1 MAMASLVL
9 TWSRPKVKEKR
20 RASSLIPQNAD
31 EERSNPWPRSDSI
44 SLKSW
49 VGRERCGGGGGAIR
63 SVISFRIGRHI
74 VESQQGGQ
82 CTDLLQTE
90 NERLGALDLVD
101 LPSFTH
107 RLLDDVAVI
116 VVILQKEER
125 RKLKET

>member
-49 VGRERCGGGGGAIR
+49 REEMRGNI
-63 SVISFRIGRHI
+63 SSTTSFRSGRTKRRAGHG
-74 VESQQGGQ
+74 VY
-82 CTDLLQTE
+82 TDLLQTE
-90 NERLGALDLVD
+90 DERLGTLNLVN

-107 RLLDDVAVI
+107 SLLDDVAII
-116 VVILQKEER
+116 VVILQKR
-125 RKLKET
+125 I